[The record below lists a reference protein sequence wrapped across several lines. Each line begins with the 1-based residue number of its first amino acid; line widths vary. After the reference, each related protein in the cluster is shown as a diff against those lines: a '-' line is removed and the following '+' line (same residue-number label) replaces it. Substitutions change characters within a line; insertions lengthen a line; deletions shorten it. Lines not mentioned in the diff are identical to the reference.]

1 MEPRVESRP
10 HLAVDALVGLAEVLA
25 ALAVTEDDA
34 LAADLPKHRRAH
46 FAGERALLLVVTVL
60 REELDGGALQ
70 GLLHRRQRR
79 KRGRDRDLRLRGHLL
94 LQLPHELH
102 RLGGGLVHLPVSADE
117 LATLH
122 SSSTLIPGSS
132 RPSRNSSEAPPPV
145 ETWVTLS
152 ASPISAIAA
161 AESPPPTTV
170 RVPRFVKQGERI
182 KVHTETRE
190 FAGRA

>member
-1 MEPRVESRP
+1 
-10 HLAVDALVGLAEVLA
+10 
-25 ALAVTEDDA
+25 
-34 LAADLPKHRRAH
+34 KHRRAH
-46 FAGERALLLVVTVL
+46 LAGECALLLVVTVL
-60 REELDGGALQ
+60 RKELDGGPLQ
-70 GLLHRRQRR
+70 DLLHRRQRR
-79 KRGRDRDLRLRGHLL
+79 ERRRDRDLGLGRHLL

-117 LATLH
+117 LATRH

-170 RVPRFVKQGERI
+170 RVPRFGASATAPATARGPGANSDTSKSRI
-182 KVHTETRE
+182 RPLHKLV
-190 FAGRA
+190 FARTTLCR

>member
-1 MEPRVESRP
+1 RE
-10 HLAVDALVGLAEVLA
+10 
-25 ALAVTEDDA
+25 
-34 LAADLPKHRRAH
+34 RR
-46 FAGERALLLVVTVL
+46 
-60 REELDGGALQ
+60 
-70 GLLHRRQRR
+70 
-79 KRGRDRDLRLRGHLL
+79 RDRDLGLGRHLL

-117 LATLH
+117 RATRH

-145 ETWVTLS
+145 ETCVTLS

-170 RVPRFVKQGERI
+170 RVPRFVASASAWATARVPAAYSGASNIPIGPFQNTVAAPAMRCSYWATVLGPMSSP
-182 KVHTETRE
+182 TQPSGMGSST
-190 FAGRA
+190 